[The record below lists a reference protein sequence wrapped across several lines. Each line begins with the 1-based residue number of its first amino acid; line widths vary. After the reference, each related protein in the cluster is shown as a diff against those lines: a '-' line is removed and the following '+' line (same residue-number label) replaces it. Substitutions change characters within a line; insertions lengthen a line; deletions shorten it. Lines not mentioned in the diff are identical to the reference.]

1 MAQAMAARAGTITR
15 GATKDDAKEAPR
27 REALAQEVLAQEVLA
42 HEVLA
47 PKAVA
52 AKPSPRDEAAEPE
65 DGDRQFVTAL
75 ARGLQVL
82 RVFRDAAE
90 MLGNREIA
98 ARTGLPKPTVS
109 RLTHTLLSL
118 GYLVHD
124 PEGERYGLGPAVLAL
139 SSAFLR
145 QNSFPQMVKPF
156 LQDLAT
162 AVQAHVAL
170 GLLDGLSSV
179 YVQLWRGEGQRIVL
193 SSEVGYRLP
202 LARSAMGMA
211 TLSSLEEAERTA
223 LMTRLRRDGAD
234 AARLDDTYR
243 RCAGEIA
250 ERGFCV
256 GIGIWHQDINAVAA
270 PIQAPGGRGHFALN
284 ISGPAFLLTEA
295 VLREDTGPRLMET
308 IGRMR
313 ALGIVD

>member
-1 MAQAMAARAGTITR
+1 MAQAVAARAGAIM
-15 GATKDDAKEAPR
+15 
-27 REALAQEVLAQEVLA
+27 QE
-42 HEVLA
+42 
-47 PKAVA
+47 
-52 AKPSPRDEAAEPE
+52 SAEPE

-82 RVFRDAAE
+82 RAFRDAAE

-98 ARTGLPKPTVS
+98 SRTGLPKPTVS

-139 SSAFLR
+139 SAAFLR

-179 YVQLWRGEGQRIVL
+179 YVQLWRGQGQRIVL

-202 LARSAMGMA
+202 LSRSAMGMA
-211 TLSSLEEAERTA
+211 TLSSLDEAERSA

-234 AARLDDTYR
+234 AARLDQTYR
-243 RCAGEIA
+243 RCAAEIA
-250 ERGFCV
+250 AHGFCV
-256 GIGIWHQDINAVAA
+256 GVGIWHQDINAVAA
-270 PIQAPGGRGHFALN
+270 PIHAPGGRGHFALN
-284 ISGPAFLLTEA
+284 ISGPAFLLTEE
-295 VLREDTGPRLMET
+295 VLRRDTGPRLIET
-308 IGRMR
+308 IERMR
-313 ALGIVD
+313 SLGIVD

>member
-1 MAQAMAARAGTITR
+1 
-15 GATKDDAKEAPR
+15 
-27 REALAQEVLAQEVLA
+27 
-42 HEVLA
+42 
-47 PKAVA
+47 
-52 AKPSPRDEAAEPE
+52 
-65 DGDRQFVTAL
+65 
-75 ARGLQVL
+75 
-82 RVFRDAAE
+82 

-124 PEGERYGLGPAVLAL
+124 PQGERYGLGPAVLAL
-139 SSAFLR
+139 SAAFLR

-179 YVQLWRGEGQRIVL
+179 YVQLWRGQGQRIVL
-193 SSEVGYRLP
+193 SSEVGFRLP

-211 TLSSLEEAERTA
+211 TLTSLDEGERSA
-223 LMTRLRRDGAD
+223 LFTRLRRDGAD
-234 AARLDDTYR
+234 AGRLDRTYR
-243 RCAGEIA
+243 RCAQEIA
-250 ERGFCV
+250 EHGFCV

-270 PIQAPGGRGHFALN
+270 PIHAPGGRGHFAVN
-284 ISGPAFLLTEA
+284 ISGPAFLLTED
-295 VLREDTGPRLMET
+295 VLRRDTGPKLLET
-308 IGRMR
+308 IARMR

>member
-1 MAQAMAARAGTITR
+1 MAQAVAARAGAITQ
-15 GATKDDAKEAPR
+15 DI
-27 REALAQEVLAQEVLA
+27 V
-42 HEVLA
+42 
-47 PKAVA
+47 
-52 AKPSPRDEAAEPE
+52 EPE

-82 RVFRDAAE
+82 RAFRDAAE

-139 SSAFLR
+139 SAAFLR

-179 YVQLWRGEGQRIVL
+179 YVQLWRGQGQRIVL

-211 TLSSLEEAERTA
+211 TLASLDEGERTA
-223 LMTRLRRDGAD
+223 LMTRLRRDAAD
-234 AARLDDTYR
+234 AARLDQSYR
-243 RCAGEIA
+243 RCAAEIA
-250 ERGFCV
+250 QHGFCV

-270 PIQAPGGRGHFALN
+270 PIHAPGGRGQFALN
-284 ISGPAFLLTEA
+284 ISGPAFLLTEE
-295 VLREDTGPRLMET
+295 VLRRDTGPKLMET
-308 IGRMR
+308 IERMR

>member
-1 MAQAMAARAGTITR
+1 MAQAMAARI
-15 GATKDDAKEAPR
+15 GATTQDP
-27 REALAQEVLAQEVLA
+27 
-42 HEVLA
+42 
-47 PKAVA
+47 
-52 AKPSPRDEAAEPE
+52 AESE

-82 RVFRDAAE
+82 RAFRDAAE

-139 SSAFLR
+139 SAAFLR

-179 YVQLWRGEGQRIVL
+179 YVQLWRGQGQRIVL
-193 SSEVGYRLP
+193 SSEVGFHLP

-211 TLSSLEEAERTA
+211 TLASLDEAERVP
-223 LMTRLRRDGAD
+223 LLTRLRRDGTD
-234 AARLDDTYR
+234 AARLDQTYR
-243 RCAGEIA
+243 RCADEIA
-250 ERGFCV
+250 EHGFCV

-270 PIQAPGGRGHFALN
+270 PIHAPGGRGHFAVN
-284 ISGPAFLLTEA
+284 ISGPAFLLTEE
-295 VLREDTGPRLMET
+295 VLRRDTGPKLMET
-308 IGRMR
+308 IARMR

>member
-1 MAQAMAARAGTITR
+1 MAQAMAARID
-15 GATKDDAKEAPR
+15 ATTQVPVAQGPAEA
-27 REALAQEVLAQEVLA
+27 
-42 HEVLA
+42 
-47 PKAVA
+47 
-52 AKPSPRDEAAEPE
+52 E

-82 RVFRDAAE
+82 RAFRDAAE

-179 YVQLWRGEGQRIVL
+179 YVQLWRGQGQRIVL
-193 SSEVGYRLP
+193 SSEVGFHLP
-202 LARSAMGMA
+202 LARSAIGMA
-211 TLSSLEEAERTA
+211 TLASLDEAERVA
-223 LMTRLRRDGAD
+223 LLARLRRDGAD
-234 AARLDDTYR
+234 AARLDHNYR
-243 RCAGEIA
+243 RCADEIT
-250 ERGFCV
+250 RHGFCV

-270 PIQAPGGRGHFALN
+270 PLHAPGGRGSFAVN
-284 ISGPAFLLTEA
+284 ISGPAFLLTEE
-295 VLREDTGPRLMET
+295 VLRRDTGPKLMET
-308 IGRMR
+308 IERMR
-313 ALGIVD
+313 SLGIVD

>member
-1 MAQAMAARAGTITR
+1 MAQAI
-15 GATKDDAKEAPR
+15 
-27 REALAQEVLAQEVLA
+27 
-42 HEVLA
+42 
-47 PKAVA
+47 AVA
-52 AKPSPRDEAAEPE
+52 RDGKRGRTSTAPTPADGDAQ

-82 RVFRDAAE
+82 RAFRDAAE

-109 RLTHTLLSL
+109 RLTHTLLTL
-118 GYLVHD
+118 GYLVHGED
-124 PEGERYGLGPAVLAL
+124 GERYGLGPAVLAL
-139 SSAFLR
+139 SAAFLR
-145 QNSFPQMVKPF
+145 QNSFPQMAKPY

-170 GLLDGLSSV
+170 GVLDGLSSV
-179 YVQLWRGEGQRIVL
+179 YVQLWRGQGQRITL

-211 TLSSLEEAERTA
+211 TLAGMDEAQRA
-223 LMTRLRRDGAD
+223 PLLARLRRDSGAGWPQLE
-234 AARLDDTYR
+234 RTFL
-243 RCAGEIA
+243 RCAREIA
-250 ERGFCV
+250 EHGYCV
-256 GIGIWHQDINAVAA
+256 GVGVWHPDVNAVAA
-270 PIQAPGGRGHFALN
+270 PIHSPGARGAFALN
-284 ISGPAFLLTEA
+284 VSGPAFLLTEE
-295 VLREDTGPRLMET
+295 VLRGDTGPKLIAA

>member
-1 MAQAMAARAGTITR
+1 MAQAMAARAGAITQ
-15 GATKDDAKEAPR
+15 DI
-27 REALAQEVLAQEVLA
+27 
-42 HEVLA
+42 
-47 PKAVA
+47 
-52 AKPSPRDEAAEPE
+52 AEPE

-82 RVFRDAAE
+82 RAFRDAAE

-139 SSAFLR
+139 SAAFLR

-179 YVQLWRGEGQRIVL
+179 YVQLWRGQGQRIVL

-211 TLSSLEEAERTA
+211 TLSSLGEAERAA

-234 AARLDDTYR
+234 AARLDQSYR
-243 RCAGEIA
+243 RCAAEIA
-250 ERGFCV
+250 QHGFCV

-270 PIQAPGGRGHFALN
+270 PIHAPGGRGHFALN
-284 ISGPAFLLTEA
+284 ISGPAFLLTED
-295 VLREDTGPRLMET
+295 VLRRDTGPKLMET
-308 IGRMR
+308 IERMR

>member
-1 MAQAMAARAGTITR
+1 MAQAVAARAGAITQ
-15 GATKDDAKEAPR
+15 DI
-27 REALAQEVLAQEVLA
+27 V
-42 HEVLA
+42 
-47 PKAVA
+47 
-52 AKPSPRDEAAEPE
+52 EPE

-82 RVFRDAAE
+82 RAFRDAAE

-139 SSAFLR
+139 SAAFLR

-179 YVQLWRGEGQRIVL
+179 YVQLWRGQGQRIVL

-211 TLSSLEEAERTA
+211 TLTSLDDAERAA

-234 AARLDDTYR
+234 AARLDQNYR
-243 RCAGEIA
+243 RCAAEIA
-250 ERGFCV
+250 RHGFCV

-270 PIQAPGGRGHFALN
+270 PIHAPGGRGQFALN
-284 ISGPAFLLTEA
+284 ISGPAFLLTEE
-295 VLREDTGPRLMET
+295 VLRRDTGPKLMET
-308 IGRMR
+308 IERMR

>member
-1 MAQAMAARAGTITR
+1 MAQAMAARAGAITQ
-15 GATKDDAKEAPR
+15 DP
-27 REALAQEVLAQEVLA
+27 
-42 HEVLA
+42 
-47 PKAVA
+47 
-52 AKPSPRDEAAEPE
+52 AETE
-65 DGDRQFVTAL
+65 DSDRQFVTAL

-82 RVFRDAAE
+82 RAFRDAAE

-124 PEGERYGLGPAVLAL
+124 PQGERYGLGPAVLAL
-139 SSAFLR
+139 SAAFLR

-179 YVQLWRGEGQRIVL
+179 YVQLWRGQGQRIVL
-193 SSEVGYRLP
+193 SSEVGFRLP

-211 TLSSLEEAERTA
+211 TLTSLDEGERSA
-223 LMTRLRRDGAD
+223 LFTRLRRDGAD
-234 AARLDDTYR
+234 AGRLDRTYR
-243 RCAGEIA
+243 RCAQEIA
-250 ERGFCV
+250 EHGFCV

-270 PIQAPGGRGHFALN
+270 PIHAPGGRGHFAVN
-284 ISGPAFLLTEA
+284 ISGPAFLLTED
-295 VLREDTGPRLMET
+295 VLRRDTGPKLLET
-308 IGRMR
+308 IARMR

>member
-1 MAQAMAARAGTITR
+1 MAQAMAARAGAFTQDI
-15 GATKDDAKEAPR
+15 
-27 REALAQEVLAQEVLA
+27 
-42 HEVLA
+42 
-47 PKAVA
+47 
-52 AKPSPRDEAAEPE
+52 AEPE

-82 RVFRDAAE
+82 RAFRDAAE

-98 ARTGLPKPTVS
+98 SRTGLPKPTVS

-139 SSAFLR
+139 SAAFLR

-179 YVQLWRGEGQRIVL
+179 YVQLWRGQGQRIVL

-211 TLSSLEEAERTA
+211 TLTSLDEAERAA
-223 LMTRLRRDGAD
+223 LMTRLRRDGVD
-234 AARLDDTYR
+234 GARLDQTYR

-250 ERGFCV
+250 QHGFCV

-270 PIQAPGGRGHFALN
+270 PIHAPGGRGRFALN
-284 ISGPAFLLTEA
+284 ISGPAFLLTEE
-295 VLREDTGPRLMET
+295 VLRRDTGPKLMET
-308 IGRMR
+308 IERMR

>member
-1 MAQAMAARAGTITR
+1 MAQAVAARAKAITQ
-15 GATKDDAKEAPR
+15 DAITQDAI
-27 REALAQEVLAQEVLA
+27 
-42 HEVLA
+42 
-47 PKAVA
+47 
-52 AKPSPRDEAAEPE
+52 AESAIVRNPAESE
-65 DGDRQFVTAL
+65 DSDRQFVTAL

-82 RVFRDAAE
+82 RAFRDAAE

-98 ARTGLPKPTVS
+98 SRTGLPKPTVS

-179 YVQLWRGEGQRIVL
+179 YVQLWRGQGQRIVL

-211 TLSSLEEAERTA
+211 TLSSLDEADRTA
-223 LMTRLRRDGAD
+223 LMTRLRRDGAE
-234 AARLDDTYR
+234 AGRLEQTYR
-243 RCAGEIA
+243 RCAAEIA
-250 ERGFCV
+250 QHGFCV

-270 PIQAPGGRGHFALN
+270 PIQAPGGRGQFALN
-284 ISGPAFLLTEA
+284 ISGPAFLLTEE
-295 VLREDTGPRLMET
+295 VLRKDTGPKLVET
-308 IGRMR
+308 IERMR

>member
-1 MAQAMAARAGTITR
+1 MAQAVAARAGAITQ
-15 GATKDDAKEAPR
+15 DSI
-27 REALAQEVLAQEVLA
+27 AQN
-42 HEVLA
+42 
-47 PKAVA
+47 
-52 AKPSPRDEAAEPE
+52 SAEPE

-82 RVFRDAAE
+82 RAFRDAAE

-139 SSAFLR
+139 SAAFLR

-179 YVQLWRGEGQRIVL
+179 YVQLWRGQGQRIVL

-211 TLSSLEEAERTA
+211 TLSSLDEAERTA

-234 AARLDDTYR
+234 AARLDQTYR
-243 RCAGEIA
+243 HCAAEIA
-250 ERGFCV
+250 AHGFCV

-270 PIQAPGGRGHFALN
+270 PIHAPGGRGHFALN
-284 ISGPAFLLTEA
+284 ISGPAFLLTEE
-295 VLREDTGPRLMET
+295 VLRNDTGPKLMET
-308 IGRMR
+308 IERMR
-313 ALGIVD
+313 SLGIVD